1 MSAPY
6 ITPWRDDKSSLG
18 TSTKRFK
25 EAHIMDLIVYRDL
38 TLADNLEIY
47 FGSAN
52 DVSMVWDGSNFY
64 VRPVADDTGAF
75 LVGDG
80 TTDMDFKWFGGAST
94 KYVLMDVGNVLLQL
108 EDVDLKLGDTDILQ
122 FGDASGGDVNVTW
135 SGSLLQISPAT
146 DDTGSINI
154 GNGTADIDFKV
165 FLGTASQY
173 ALFDVGN
180 SALALT
186 GIDFTATKSSSVAT
200 ATTVRT
206 VDVGQTMTGA
216 SAVNSAEA
224 ARFVLTSNVQMGS
237 WANALMAKVD
247 LSTTGRV
254 TGLVGVVCAEL
265 TMPGGAISGSTGTY
279 SCYEAEINCP
289 TSYASDVPIHVFQ
302 VNAWGAAVG
311 YFDDYGYLFEL
322 TGVTSEAGHIW
333 YDHQAAAASIEEW
346 VRVKTPAGVRYL
358 ALYNAVA

>member
-75 LVGDG
+75 MVGDG
-80 TTDMDFKWFGGAST
+80 TTDMD
-94 KYVLMDVGNVLLQL
+94 L
-108 EDVDLKLGDTDILQ
+108 
-122 FGDASGGDVNVTW
+122 
-135 SGSLLQISPAT
+135 
-146 DDTGSINI
+146 
-154 GNGTADIDFKV
+154 KV
-165 FLGTASQY
+165 FLGSASQY

-311 YFDDYGYLFEL
+311 YFDDYGYLFDL

-333 YDHQAAAASIEEW
+333 YDHQAAAPSVEEW
-346 VRVKTPAGVRYL
+346 VRVKTPSGARYL
-358 ALYNAVA
+358 ALYNTVA